1 MKVSLQLFAN
11 LVAEKIKDFEVE
23 VTSDEVEMRAT
34 LILEE
39 ISEVVK
45 DYELSDFDAMEK
57 IVQIFEKYKV
67 SAGVRH
73 DF

>member
-23 VTSDEVEMRAT
+23 VHPDEVEMRAT

-39 ISEVVK
+39 ISEVVR
-45 DYELSDFDAMEK
+45 DDELSDFDAMEK